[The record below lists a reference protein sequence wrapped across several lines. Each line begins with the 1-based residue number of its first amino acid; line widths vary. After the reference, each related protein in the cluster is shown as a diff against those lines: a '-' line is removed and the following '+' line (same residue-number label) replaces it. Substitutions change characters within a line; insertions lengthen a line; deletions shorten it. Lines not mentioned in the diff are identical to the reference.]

1 MANVSDAELILKLYE
16 LRTDEKMRAA
26 RDFVISQFKPA
37 GFDDVAAVQRDFGGP
52 QNSHWRQVLSYWE
65 MVAGFILHDVLDP
78 ELFLDT
84 NNEPFFIYAKF
95 TPYLEQWAQT
105 FGQPFMRQTAKMIE
119 TFPAMQER
127 YTMMLARM
135 AAQKKQAGE

>member
-16 LRTDEKMRAA
+16 LRTEEKMREA
-26 RDFVISQFKPA
+26 RNFVVQFKPA
-37 GFDDVAAVQRDFGGP
+37 SFDDVARVQREFGSP
-52 QNSHWRQVLSYWE
+52 ENAQWRQVLSYWE
-65 MVAGFILHDVLDP
+65 MVASFILHEVLDA

-95 TPYLEQWAQT
+95 SPYLEEWTKA
-105 FGQPFMRQTAKMIE
+105 FGQPFMKHTAKMIE
-119 TFPAMQER
+119 TYPAMQER

-135 AAQKKQAGE
+135 EAMRKQAAG